1 MREGSVLRVYNTASR
16 RLEEFVPREPGR
28 VGIYVCG
35 PTVYD
40 DCHIGHA
47 RALVAFD
54 VIVRWLERRGYAV
67 RYVRNITDIDD
78 KIIAR
83 AAERNVPCAELAERY
98 IGSFH
103 EDMGRLSLRL
113 PDLEPRATA
122 HIPEMVALVG
132 ALRDKGLAYE
142 ADGDVCYDVGRFAGY
157 GKLSGR
163 DIGELLAGARVD
175 IDERKR
181 NPLDFVLWKAA
192 KPGEPAWPSPW
203 GPGRPGWHIE
213 CSAMSAKYLG
223 ESFDIHGGGHD
234 LIFPHHE
241 NEIAQS
247 EGAHGRPP
255 ARYWLHNAHVTV
267 KKTKMSKSLGNFV
280 PLKKIFAEHDPR
292 AVRFFLAS
300 RHYRS
305 PIDFSEG
312 ALAEAA
318 AALSRIGDAVA
329 RFEEALGAKP
339 AAADDCPAAFAAAM
353 DADFNA
359 TAATGVLFG
368 LVSALHAELDG
379 RADGWEGRARSA
391 GEGILACCAALAI
404 EPPLREE
411 VRAGEAG
418 GMDPGEMEECLAAD
432 ALSAEEVAR
441 LLETRN
447 ALRARREFE
456 LADRIR
462 VKVQALGYE
471 VRDGK
476 GRGSTASRR

>member
-1 MREGSVLRVYNTASR
+1 MLKVYNTASR
-16 RLEEFVPREPGR
+16 RVEEFVPREPGKAG
-28 VGIYVCG
+28 VYVCG

-83 AAERNVPCAELAERY
+83 AAERHVSCAELAGRY
-98 IGSFH
+98 IDSFH

-122 HIPEMVALVG
+122 HIPEMVALVE
-132 ALRDKGLAYE
+132 ALCAKGLAYE

-157 GKLSGR
+157 GRLSGR
-163 DIGELLAGARVD
+163 DVGELLAGARVEV
-175 IDERKR
+175 DERKR

-213 CSAMSAKYLG
+213 CSAMSAKHLG

-267 KKTKMSKSLGNFV
+267 RQTKMSKSLGNFV
-280 PLKKIFAEHDPR
+280 MLKEIFAAHDPR

-312 ALAEAA
+312 ALTEAA
-318 AALSRIGDAVA
+318 AALRRIGDAVA
-329 RFEEALGAKP
+329 RLAEALGAKP
-339 AAADDCPAAFAAAM
+339 APADECPAAFAAAM

-359 TAATGVLFG
+359 TAATGVIFG
-368 LVSALHAELDG
+368 LVSALHGELD
-379 RADGWEGRARSA
+379 RRRDGWEQRARAA
-391 GEGILACCAALAI
+391 GAGILACCAALGL
-404 EPPLREE
+404 EPLPCEELRPGA
-411 VRAGEAG
+411 AGE
-418 GMDPGEMEECLAAD
+418 MDPGELGRCLAAD

-447 ALRARREFE
+447 VLRERKEFE

-462 VKVQALGYE
+462 VKVQTLGYE

-476 GRGSTASRR
+476 GKGSTASRR